1 MRQKRAGI
9 HHLCVQKPNGNN
21 NNPLNTGR
29 GRRSR
34 LHNGQAA
41 QTPSL
46 VPTLVPFVS
55 LAHLSIGNI
64 SEGASNATAPALKD
78 FYGRCSAVSARDG
91 FSPYLPVT
99 LEPPAREILLQV
111 LP

>member
-1 MRQKRAGI
+1 MRQKQAGI
-9 HHLCVQKPNGNN
+9 QHLCLQEPKEDGNS
-21 NNPLNTGR
+21 PSNTRR
-29 GRRSR
+29 GKRSR

-64 SEGASNATAPALKD
+64 FEVASNITAPALKD
-78 FYGRCSAVSARDG
+78 FYGIHHPSSSVEKIRCYQK
-91 FSPYLPVT
+91 P
-99 LEPPAREILLQV
+99 
-111 LP
+111 